1 MYFDQTHCRAWL
13 RKVEPMTETSSLML
27 DLKENVNL
35 SMEHIYDWVHLLQ
48 ASLRRIRRTWCTG
61 WPTERRDP
69 PHPAPLQYWRRW
81 RNQRKITRIDSLN
94 VSGSSEIFKI
104 LSFSIFSVED
114 EVVERKQ
121 FLEEMSKVGLSRKLK
136 REVEGEI
143 GLCFDWS
150 LVMNTDRW
158 LVVSADKLR
167 EMKLLQRNREK
178 QINTLE
184 RVKINSQ

>member
-1 MYFDQTHCRAWL
+1 MYSNQTHCRAWL
-13 RKVEPMTETSSLML
+13 RRVEPMTETSSLML

-35 SMEHIYDWVHLLQ
+35 SMEQHIYDWVHLLQ

-69 PHPAPLQYWRRW
+69 PHPAPPQYWRRW

-94 VSGSSEIFKI
+94 VSGSSEISKI
-104 LSFSIFSVED
+104 MSFSIFSVED

-136 REVEGEI
+136 QEVEGEI
-143 GLCFDWS
+143 GVFWLVTCQEYWS
-150 LVMNTDRW
+150 LIGCFSWQT
-158 LVVSADKLR
+158 
-167 EMKLLQRNREK
+167 QRDEAATK
-178 QINTLE
+178 
-184 RVKINSQ
+184 K